1 MLRGIIE
8 FCALVGPLRHRA
20 IPSMLVTTQ
29 VAKCRISGGC
39 RYESMLVRF
48 YGAGQILA
56 QSKPSPMSPFPN
68 SRISTC

>member
-29 VAKCRISGGC
+29 VAKCRISGEC

-48 YGAGQILA
+48 YDAGQILETL
-56 QSKPSPMSPFPN
+56 
-68 SRISTC
+68 STVSVPR